1 MTERR
6 QFSERQAGKRG
17 EPDRSLAFTKEHA
30 AVAEPLVQRL
40 LPQFIPTLI
49 RRGPG
54 PAILMYHQIADVA
67 NDHWSM
73 AVKPAF
79 FAEHLQILARRCRP
93 LSLPHLTTELTRGQL
108 DSRSVVVTFD
118 DGYRDNL
125 MNARPLLE
133 RHDIP
138 ATMFIVGDAIGRGDE
153 FWWDQLHHLFLGDH
167 PLPDALQVQI
177 AGRNRSWRLSDQG
190 GGGLGRASGWTR
202 PRLHRTLWH
211 DLRRLPAHERAE
223 VMAALRDWA
232 NQSLA
237 VRPDRQVMSEAELLR
252 LASDST
258 IEIGAHT
265 ATHPRM
271 SALDPAEQ
279 FAEVQRGKAR
289 LEEILGTR
297 VTSFSYPF
305 GGTFDVSRASVAAV
319 REAGFVRACTMR
331 NAMVRPR
338 TNLLR
343 LPRLYVGNWSGEE
356 FERRMHSWLPS

>member
-1 MTERR
+1 MTEPRR
-6 QFSERQAGKRG
+6 TFASQDGECSGPCQHDARNGKARFG
-17 EPDRSLAFTKEHA
+17 
-30 AVAEPLVQRL
+30 VQSPRKRW
-40 LPQFIPTLI
+40 LPRVFPTPI
-49 RRGPG
+49 QRGPG
-54 PAILMYHQIADVA
+54 PAILMYHQVADLVD
-67 NDHWSM
+67 DHWSM
-73 AVKPAF
+73 AVQPAN
-79 FAEHLQILARRCRP
+79 FAAHLQILRDRCRP
-93 LSLPHLTTELTRGQL
+93 LSLPHLTTDLIRGQL

-125 MNARPLLE
+125 VNARPLLE
-133 RHDIP
+133 RYDIP

-167 PLPDALQVQI
+167 PLPDSLQLQL
-177 AGRNRSWRLSDQG
+177 AGRNRSWRISDEEAS
-190 GGGLGRASGWTR
+190 LGAPPRWTR
-202 PRLHRTLWH
+202 SRLHRTLWH
-211 DLRRLPAHERAE
+211 ELRLLPASERFE
-223 VMAALRDWA
+223 VIGTLREWAALPV
-232 NQSLA
+232 A
-237 VRPDRQVMSEAELLR
+237 VRPDRQVMTEAELLS
-252 LASDST
+252 LASDSN

-279 FAEVQRGKAR
+279 VAEVQRGKAR

-343 LPRLYVGNWSGEE
+343 LPRLYVGNWSGDE
-356 FERRMHSWLPS
+356 FERRMHSWLPA

>member
-1 MTERR
+1 
-6 QFSERQAGKRG
+6 
-17 EPDRSLAFTKEHA
+17 
-30 AVAEPLVQRL
+30 
-40 LPQFIPTLI
+40 
-49 RRGPG
+49 
-54 PAILMYHQIADVA
+54 MYHQIADLED
-67 NDHWSM
+67 DHWAM
-73 AVKPAF
+73 AVQPAN
-79 FAEHLQILARRCRP
+79 FAEHLQILRDRCRP
-93 LSLPHLTTELTRGQL
+93 ISLRHLTTDLVRGHL
-108 DSRSVVVTFD
+108 DTRSVVVTFD

-125 MNARPLLE
+125 INARPLLE
-133 RHDIP
+133 RYDIP
-138 ATMFIVGDAIGRGDE
+138 ATMFIVGEAIGRGTE

-167 PLPDALQVQI
+167 PLPESLQLEL
-177 AGRNRSWRLSDQG
+177 AGRNRSWRISDQES
-190 GGGLGRASGWTR
+190 GLGVPPRWTR

-211 DLRRLPAHERAE
+211 ELRMLPASERFEVIGILREWAE
-223 VMAALRDWA
+223 
-232 NQSLA
+232 QPLA
-237 VRPDRQVMSEAELLR
+237 VRPDRQVMSEAELLD
-252 LASDST
+252 LASGSN

-279 FAEVQRGKAR
+279 LAEVQRGKAR